1 MKIDNVSMAG
11 ANLLKQEKPSEVL
24 DAKRKEKEEP
34 KAEPMLQNE
43 KDAVP
48 PEEILQKIK
57 ELTDNGTYSVRF
69 EMDESVKQ
77 MVVRVV
83 DKESGDQIR
92 QVPADEL
99 LKAFK
104 HLREFRGLLVDTQR

>member
-1 MKIDNVSMAG
+1 MRIDNVTMAG
-11 ANLLKQEKPSEVL
+11 ASLQKQESPVEAL
-24 DAKRKEKEEP
+24 DAKRKEKDEP
-34 KAEPMLQNE
+34 KTEPMAGSAKQ
-43 KDAVP
+43 AVP

-57 ELTDNGTYSVRF
+57 DLTEDGLYSVRF
-69 EMDESVKQ
+69 EMDEMVKQ

-83 DKESGDQIR
+83 DKESGEEIR

-104 HLREFRGLLVDTQR
+104 HLREYRGLLVDTQR